1 CLRCEDKYWGRLGQ
15 SRVTNHLPA
24 FGLLDLGAGRP
35 QLPGGVSYPV
45 WIKPVEAASS
55 EGAYRIEDDEQLAQ
69 TLPQAQEDV
78 LRLGRPFEAVLDR
91 LGRPPELET
100 IGGTTHTVPAS
111 D

>member
-1 CLRCEDKYWGRLGQ
+1 WSRLVQ
-15 SRVTNHLPA
+15 RRVTDDVPA
-24 FGLLDLGAGRP
+24 FGLLDLDAERSH
-35 QLPGGVSYPV
+35 LPAGVSYPV
-45 WIKPVEAASS
+45 WIKPVESASS

-78 LRLGRPFEAVLDR
+78 LRLWRPFEAVPDR